1 MIGRVLSI
9 HTIGGSPTNPD
20 PKRLL
25 LILCGSIGDVTRAL
39 PLANLIHC
47 GFPNATLAWAVEPPS
62 LPLVEHHPAVDEVIL
77 FDRAHWWNQFGP
89 FLRKIRAGRFDWVLD
104 LQRHLKSGIIS
115 RWSGAPNRLGFHR
128 LDSKEF
134 NWIFNNRHI
143 PPLGNSISK
152 FNHYLKFAEY
162 LGLIPDRVEWK
173 LSLTGEE
180 QVSVARHL
188 AGIRGDGFAA
198 LFVGSRWESKGWFPA
213 QISSCA
219 NLIQERYGLGIVLL
233 GSEADAAIAR
243 EVENSCGRDIAN
255 LVGRTSLKEAV
266 GIIARARVAVGPDT
280 GLMHIAAAMDT
291 PVISLWG
298 ATSPSRT
305 GPYGFE
311 ELVIQGKADCSPCY
325 LKRCPI
331 GRVCMQSID
340 VEAIMAKVKTSLSR
354 KRNGA
359 PAYETR
365 L

>member
-1 MIGRVLSI
+1 MGAMQTNLEPKNILVVL
-9 HTIGGSPTNPD
+9 H
-20 PKRLL
+20 
-25 LILCGSIGDVTRAL
+25 GSIGDVTRAL
-39 PLANLIHC
+39 PLANLIHR
-47 GFPNATLAWAVEPPS
+47 GFPQATLAWAVEPPS

-77 FDRAHWWNQFGP
+77 FDRPRWWNQLGP
-89 FLRKIRAGRFDWVLD
+89 FLRKIRAGRFDLVLD

-115 RWSGAPNRLGFHR
+115 RWSGAPHRLGFHR
-128 LDSKEF
+128 LDCKEF
-134 NWIFNNRHI
+134 NWIFNNHHI
-143 PPLGNSISK
+143 PALGNGIPK

-162 LGLIPDRVEWK
+162 LGLVPDRVEWK
-173 LSLTGEE
+173 LSLTREE

-188 AGIRGDGFAA
+188 ADVRGGFAA

-219 NLIQERYGLGIVLL
+219 NLIRERYGLSIVLL
-233 GSEADAAIAR
+233 GSEPDATLAG
-243 EVENSCGRDIAN
+243 EVEVACDEGITN

-266 GIIARARVAVGPDT
+266 GIIARAKVAVGPDT
-280 GLMHIAAAMDT
+280 GLMHIAAAVGT

-325 LKRCPI
+325 RRHCPI
-331 GRVCMQSID
+331 GRVCMQSIE
-340 VEAIMAKVKTSLSR
+340 VEAIMAKIEIGLSR
-354 KRNGA
+354 EWNRP
-359 PAYETR
+359 PAYETQ